1 MEVTLL
7 FHVKYGCYRAQE
19 VQVVNVLKEA
29 NHYMSIGDQFIITDY
44 HMSTYLNPDCI

>member
-19 VQVVNVLKEA
+19 VQVVNVLKDA
-29 NHYMSIGDQFIITDY
+29 NH
-44 HMSTYLNPDCI
+44 